1 MFPISNAPGALV
13 QDVQR
18 LRRKYESSRM
28 EHLKKIRE
36 AVQKAA
42 TEEKEYLKAVFS
54 TPKKTDEQ
62 E

>member
-1 MFPISNAPGALV
+1 MFPISNTPGALV

-18 LRRKYESSRM
+18 LRRKYESARL
-28 EHLKKIRE
+28 EHLKKIRD

-54 TPKKTDEQ
+54 APKKIDDQ